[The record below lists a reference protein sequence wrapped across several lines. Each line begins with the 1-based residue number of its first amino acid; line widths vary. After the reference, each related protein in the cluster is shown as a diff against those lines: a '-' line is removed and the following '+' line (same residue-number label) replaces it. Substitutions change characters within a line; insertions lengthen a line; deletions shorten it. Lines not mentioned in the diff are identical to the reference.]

1 MKKYLF
7 VALAI
12 LLLASPAMAQRK
24 VKEPKNK
31 LGVAQYRHTGAIY
44 ELQSVS
50 TGAIT
55 TGTGV
60 MVGPAFFYERVFKS
74 RFSAGLKYST
84 GLDRSLSLSLDGSAI
99 SVVETTTLT
108 SFDFKAYFKDHSAPG
123 FKPYLG
129 VGWGTLA
136 STSAVTTTAA
146 GSSSSSEGS
155 TTATVPITSLNF
167 GFDYV
172 MEFGAVRFDLGNA
185 TGSRRDLTSHS
196 AYKANYTMDGSSV
209 AIGVYSFF

>member
-12 LLLASPAMAQRK
+12 LLLASPALAQRK

-31 LGVAQYRHTGAIY
+31 IGFSQINHTGAIY
-44 ELQSVS
+44 ELESAS
-50 TGAIT
+50 TT
-55 TGTGV
+55 QVDTDTGK
-60 MVGPAFFYERVFKS
+60 MVGLGIFYERVFQS

-84 GLDRSLSLSLDGSAI
+84 GLDRSLNLNIDGNRV
-99 SVVETTTLT
+99 SVVEATKLT
-108 SFDFKAYFKDHSAPG
+108 SFDFKAYFKDHSAAG
-123 FKPYLG
+123 LKPYLG
-129 VGWGTLA
+129 VGWGTMV
-136 STSAVTTTAA
+136 STSTVTTIATSGNTEGTTTA
-146 GSSSSSEGS
+146 S
-155 TTATVPITSLNF
+155 VPITSLNL
-167 GFDYV
+167 GFDYL
-172 MEFGAVRFDLGNA
+172 MEFASVRFDLGNA